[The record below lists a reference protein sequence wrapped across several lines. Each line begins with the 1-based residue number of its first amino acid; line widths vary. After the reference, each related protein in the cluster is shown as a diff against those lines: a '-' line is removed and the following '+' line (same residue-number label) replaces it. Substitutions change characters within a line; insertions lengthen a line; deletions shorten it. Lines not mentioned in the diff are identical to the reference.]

1 MLFLSSLNTARGPG
15 RSRIRKLAG
24 KQTNKKQIAFCS
36 HSSKL
41 KKLGLLDRVLIYDKV
56 QDYREKCS

>member
-1 MLFLSSLNTARGPG
+1 MLFLSSLNTACGPG
-15 RSRIRKLAG
+15 RSRLRKLAEKTQDG
-24 KQTNKKQIAFCS
+24 S

-41 KKLGLLDRVLIYDKV
+41 KKLGLLGRVLMYDKV